1 MDVRHHH
8 LYYKKLDYAQQKQN
22 VSFANGPLWYFDTIE
37 NKNGLNNAQILNVN
51 QEILKSK
58 TRIQIRPAIF

>member
-1 MDVRHHH
+1 MDARRHHH
-8 LYYKKLDYAQQKQN
+8 YYKKLDYAQQKQN